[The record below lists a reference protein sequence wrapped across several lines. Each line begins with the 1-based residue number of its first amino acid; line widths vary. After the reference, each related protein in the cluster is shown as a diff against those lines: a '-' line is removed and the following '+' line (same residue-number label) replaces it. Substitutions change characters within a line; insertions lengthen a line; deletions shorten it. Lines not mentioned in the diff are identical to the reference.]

1 MNRLLQGATFPAFA
15 AEPLGHELRS
25 SYPLTHKKAAGPK
38 AGG

>member
-1 MNRLLQGATFPAFA
+1 MNRLLQGAGLLAFA
-15 AEPLGHELRS
+15 AETLGHELRS